1 MTPHKQHRQ
10 QPTISSIALL
20 AQYLGPQASAVALL
34 TALLLGSLGLQL
46 VAPQIVR
53 AFIDGVRS
61 GMTAAQLVPAG
72 LLFLGANLLSQVLTV
87 AVTFLGENVGWRAT
101 NAVRADLLRHCLA
114 LDVTFH
120 HARTP
125 GELIE
130 RIDGDVTT
138 LANFFSR
145 FVILIVGSILLL
157 AGVLVLLFR
166 EDVRVGVVM
175 TLYVLATLFILL
187 RVRDW
192 AVPAWR
198 ADRQASAT
206 VYGFIEERLLGLAD
220 LHASGAQSY
229 VLRRFFEQARH
240 RYHVGRRA
248 WMLGSLTRVTANL
261 LFTGGYFT
269 AFAIGIALFREGALT
284 VGAVYL
290 VYYYAWML
298 RRPLEQLTRELQ
310 DFQKAAAGIGRVAE
324 LRRLT
329 SRLEPPAPTVA
340 RRLPDGPLDVELD
353 SVTFAYPVVIP
364 MANRTDAALSGDAA
378 VPANSPDGEPRTSSA
393 DVRQGPDAVLHNVS
407 FRIEP
412 GRTLGVLGRTGSG
425 KTSLTRLLFRL
436 YDVNAGS
443 VRVGGVD
450 VRHAAPGELAR
461 RVGLVTQ
468 EVQLF
473 AASVRDNL
481 TLFDRGVP
489 DAHLFA
495 VIDELGLTPWLRTLP
510 DGLKTH
516 IAAGGLSAGE
526 AQLLA
531 LTRVF
536 LRDPGLVIMDE
547 ASSRLDPATERL
559 LEGALQRLLHGRTV
573 LLIAHRLATVQRAD
587 DVLVL
592 DAGRVVEHG
601 PREALAADPASRF
614 SHLVRAAALDG
625 ARRLPDGQ
633 LMKQDL
639 LA

>member
-1 MTPHKQHRQ
+1 MIPFRHQSSS
-10 QPTISSIALL
+10 SSISLL
-20 AQYLGPQASAVALL
+20 TQYLGPQAGAVALL
-34 TALLLGSLGLQL
+34 TTLLLGSLGLQL
-46 VAPQIVR
+46 IAPQIVR
-53 AFIDGVRS
+53 GFIDGVRE
-61 GMTAAQLVPAG
+61 GMAASQLVPAG

-145 FVILIVGSILLL
+145 FVILVLGSVLLL
-157 AGVLVLLFR
+157 GGVLVLLFR
-166 EDVRVGVVM
+166 EDVRVGAVM
-175 TLYVLATLFILL
+175 TLYVGATLFALL
-187 RVRDW
+187 RVRDL

-220 LHASGAQSY
+220 LHASGAQAY
-229 VLRRFFEQARH
+229 VLRRFFEQGRH
-240 RYHVGRRA
+240 RYQVGRRA
-248 WMLGSLTRVTANL
+248 MLMGSLTTVTANL
-261 LFTGGYFT
+261 LFTGGYVT
-269 AFAIGIALFREGALT
+269 AFAIGIVLFREGALT

-298 RRPLEQLTRELQ
+298 RRPLEQLTRQLQ
-310 DFQKAAAGIGRVAE
+310 DFQKAAASIGRVAE

-329 SRLEPPAPTVA
+329 SRLEDPLPALA
-340 RRLPDGPLDVELD
+340 RRLPDGPLDVELAG
-353 SVTFAYPVVIP
+353 VTFAYPATTPEV
-364 MANRTDAALSGDAA
+364 SG
-378 VPANSPDGEPRTSSA
+378 ERE
-393 DVRQGPDAVLHNVS
+393 AVLHDVS
-407 FRIEP
+407 FRLEA

-436 YDVNAGS
+436 YDVNDGS
-443 VRVGGVD
+443 VHVGGVD
-450 VRHAAPGELAR
+450 VRHVSPGELPR

-481 TLFDRGVP
+481 TLFDRRMP
-489 DAHLFA
+489 DAHLLA
-495 VIDELGLTPWLRTLP
+495 VIDELGLSPWLCALP
-510 DGLKTH
+510 DGLETQL
-516 IAAGGLSAGE
+516 AADGLSAGE

-559 LEGALQRLLHGRTV
+559 LEGALQRLLLGRTV
-573 LLIAHRLATVQRAD
+573 LLIAHRMATVQRVD

-601 PREALAADPASRF
+601 PREVLAADPASRF
-614 SHLVRAAALDG
+614 SYLLRTATGDGTGRVLDG
-625 ARRLPDGQ
+625 RAVEQ
-633 LMKQDL
+633 EL